1 MTEIATLDTLAA
13 LMDRIGISPWK
24 HANWLADRRKR
35 SQLENTLHIARQ
47 PPRQILKACPYSLP
61 MGARAVTA
69 LRTEKVLTIG
79 ELVRLRPESLKRHDK
94 MGNGSLDTIYKILAV
109 FGLTLGMSEGMIRAW
124 INPASADAR
133 ALAILK
139 NYKWRELPDI
149 DALDQLRRIYAE
161 ELGSPSPSPA

>member
-1 MTEIATLDTLAA
+1 M
-13 LMDRIGISPWK
+13 
-24 HANWLADRRKR
+24 
-35 SQLENTLHIARQ
+35 
-47 PPRQILKACPYSLP
+47 
-61 MGARAVTA
+61 
-69 LRTEKVLTIG
+69 
-79 ELVRLRPESLKRHDK
+79 
-94 MGNGSLDTIYKILAV
+94 

-161 ELGSPSPSPA
+161 ELGSPRRSPA